1 MTNLNAEKKSLV
13 RKTCEAFIYKPKKSE
28 REGKIM
34 KTNQRRVIDI
44 TIPIKPVPKAR
55 PRFAGHQVFTPSKT
69 HAAENTIAVLVL
81 NKMKLSGMQ
90 MIATGPV
97 KVTAEFFF
105 KTAEKRK
112 HETAKSSRPD
122 VDNLGK
128 TVLDALN
135 GVAFKD
141 DGQVSEFNC
150 SKRYAEQD
158 SIRLVIEELSAA

>member
-1 MTNLNAEKKSLV
+1 MKQTNK
-13 RKTCEAFIYKPKKSE
+13 
-28 REGKIM
+28 G
-34 KTNQRRVIDI
+34 RVIDI

-55 PRFAGHQVFTPSKT
+55 PRFSSAGHQVFTPSKT

-112 HETAKSSRPD
+112 
-122 VDNLGK
+122 
-128 TVLDALN
+128 
-135 GVAFKD
+135 
-141 DGQVSEFNC
+141 
-150 SKRYAEQD
+150 
-158 SIRLVIEELSAA
+158 EELTCVNLMLFQWKSRRRSAVRMR

>member
-1 MTNLNAEKKSLV
+1 MKQTNK
-13 RKTCEAFIYKPKKSE
+13 
-28 REGKIM
+28 G
-34 KTNQRRVIDI
+34 RVIDI

-55 PRFAGHQVFTPSKT
+55 PRFSSAGHQVFTPSKT

-128 TVLDALN
+128 PYWMRSMESHLKTMGKFQSSIALN
-135 GVAFKD
+135 GMQNRIVL
-141 DGQVSEFNC
+141 GS
-150 SKRYAEQD
+150 
-158 SIRLVIEELSAA
+158 

>member
-1 MTNLNAEKKSLV
+1 MSGASKN
-13 RKTCEAFIYKPKKSE
+13 RE
-28 REGKIM
+28 RREVM

-44 TIPIKPVPKAR
+44 TIPIKPVPKGR
-55 PRFAGHQVFTPSKT
+55 PRFASAGHQVFTPSKT

-105 KTAEKRK
+105 RTAEKRK

-158 SIRLVIEELSAA
+158 SIRLVIEELSAAC

>member
-1 MTNLNAEKKSLV
+1 ME
-13 RKTCEAFIYKPKKSE
+13 
-28 REGKIM
+28 
-34 KTNQRRVIDI
+34 TNQRRVIDI
-44 TIPIKPVPKAR
+44 TIPIKPVPKGR
-55 PRFAGHQVFTPSKT
+55 PRFASAGHQVFTPSKT

-90 MIATGPV
+90 MIATGPG
-97 KVTAEFFF
+97 KV
-105 KTAEKRK
+105 TAEKRK